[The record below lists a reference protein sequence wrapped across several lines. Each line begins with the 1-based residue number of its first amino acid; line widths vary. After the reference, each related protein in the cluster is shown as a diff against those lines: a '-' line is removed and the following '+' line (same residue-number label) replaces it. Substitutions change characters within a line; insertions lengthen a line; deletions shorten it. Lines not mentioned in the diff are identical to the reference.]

1 MEKKIAWLLL
11 GVISLIQAALLY
23 GGFNGSISAVIVPL
37 AAYLMGI
44 ITKTAVD
51 KVTNHTK

>member
-23 GGFNGSISAVIVPL
+23 GGFNGSITAVIIPL
-37 AAYLMGI
+37 VAFLTGI
-44 ITKTAVD
+44 ITKTTAD
-51 KVTNHTK
+51 KYVKP